1 MRRAHARGEPL
12 GHLMVKL
19 FVFYAVQ
26 AVEHVH
32 PLDGG
37 LIRRK
42 YRRDRRPGL
51 PIESPFV
58 FYPRFALESLL
69 KYSRLAWI
77 YWRFHRI
84 RRRVEREPDG
94 ANYRDIA
101 TTPVT
106 PDELG
111 SLELYNATPAAQ
123 MAVIKVQRKR
133 KAAAS
138 PV

>member
-1 MRRAHARGEPL
+1 MGARVNAVQYARHALRARAC
-12 GHLMVKL
+12 
-19 FVFYAVQ
+19 Q

-37 LIRRK
+37 VIRRK
-42 YRRDRRPGL
+42 YRHDRRPGL

-58 FYPRFALESLL
+58 FYPRLALESLR

-77 YWRFHRI
+77 FWRFHRI
-84 RRRVEREPDG
+84 RRRVEKESDP
-94 ANYRDIA
+94 ASYCDIA

-106 PDELG
+106 PEELE
-111 SLELYNATPAAQ
+111 SLELYHATPAAE

-133 KAAAS
+133 KAAAATAS
-138 PV
+138 AT